1 MLDKAHH
8 RQVMFEILQE
18 VYQSSIGKLLGF
30 KGGTM
35 LYFFE
40 ELDRFSVDL
49 DFDLL
54 ETEKVG
60 QVRQVLHEII
70 KKYGQI
76 TEEREKKQTL
86 IFILNYKTGQHSLK
100 IEISKRVDQVTSYE
114 WRNFYGV
121 DVQTMQLEDALA
133 HKLVAATERRG
144 VANRDF
150 YDIWFLLKRGVRA
163 NPAVIKKRT
172 DQDLG
177 QYLDFLIK
185 FIDKNFKLNQVTV
198 GLGELLDRS
207 KRDWVKV
214 KLKDEL
220 LGKLEFYLDEFRQG

>member
-133 HKLVAATERRG
+133 HKLVAATERKG

>member
-18 VYQSSIGKLLGF
+18 IYQSPVGKLLGF

-54 ETEKVG
+54 ETGKIG

-70 KKYGQI
+70 KKYGLL

-100 IEISKRVDQVTSYE
+100 
-114 WRNFYGV
+114 
-121 DVQTMQLEDALA
+121 
-133 HKLVAATERRG
+133 
-144 VANRDF
+144 
-150 YDIWFLLKRGVRA
+150 
-163 NPAVIKKRT
+163 
-172 DQDLG
+172 
-177 QYLDFLIK
+177 
-185 FIDKNFKLNQVTV
+185 
-198 GLGELLDRS
+198 
-207 KRDWVKV
+207 
-214 KLKDEL
+214 
-220 LGKLEFYLDEFRQG
+220 

>member
-1 MLDKAHH
+1 M
-8 RQVMFEILQE
+8 
-18 VYQSSIGKLLGF
+18 
-30 KGGTM
+30 
-35 LYFFE
+35 
-40 ELDRFSVDL
+40 
-49 DFDLL
+49 
-54 ETEKVG
+54 
-60 QVRQVLHEII
+60 
-70 KKYGQI
+70 
-76 TEEREKKQTL
+76 
-86 IFILNYKTGQHSLK
+86 
-100 IEISKRVDQVTSYE
+100 TSYE

>member
-18 VYQSSIGKLLGF
+18 IYQSPVGKLLGF

>member
-150 YDIWFLLKRGVRA
+150 YDIWVLLKRGVRA
-163 NPAVIKKRT
+163 NAAVIKKRT

>member
-18 VYQSSIGKLLGF
+18 IYQSPVGKLLGF

-54 ETEKVG
+54 ETGKIG

-70 KKYGQI
+70 KKYGLL

-100 IEISKRVDQVTSYE
+100 IEISKRVDQVTSHE

-133 HKLVAATERRG
+133 HKLVAATERKG

-163 NPAVIKKRT
+163 NPVVIKKRT
-172 DQDLG
+172 DQDLR

-185 FIDKNFKLNQVTV
+185 FIDKNFKLSQVTV

-220 LGKLEFYLDEFRQG
+220 LGKLGFYLDEFRQG